1 MSTYDKDLK
10 RMLDTYARSAS
21 EREDICKTAVNV
33 LRAYAMLPQSELEV
47 PASVPPESE
56 TT

>member
-1 MSTYDKDLK
+1 MFTYDKDLK
-10 RMLDTYARSAS
+10 RMLDTYAQSAS

-33 LRAYAMLPQSELEV
+33 LRAYVMLPRSESEA

>member
-33 LRAYAMLPQSELEV
+33 LRAYAMLPQSESEV

>member
-21 EREDICKTAVNV
+21 EREDICKIAVNV
-33 LRAYAMLPQSELEV
+33 LLSCAMLPRSESEA